1 MTISPIFSIITPSFN
16 QPDLLA
22 GCVFSVAAQV
32 GEGCTVSHIV
42 QDAGTSG
49 IEDLAIELGAD
60 YFQDGTLIHPADPAR
75 IPCGYSLQIHRESD
89 QGMYDAINRGLLKSR
104 GQFCAWLNCDE
115 RYAEG
120 ALRQIAHKFERN
132 PAADAI
138 FGDMV
143 VVDSRN
149 KPLCYRRGVVQ
160 DARLLA
166 FSALNIS
173 SCTLFFRR
181 RLVEQG
187 LLLDP
192 TWKVIGD
199 KEWVARLIRAGIRFR
214 PIHKPIAC
222 FRLLPDSLT
231 AGPQAR
237 VEEARF
243 ARLQGI
249 PSSVPR
255 CLLRL
260 GQAVRKFLAGS
271 YWPRYVDLHVPESSG
286 QPTRIG
292 PAWVGFRWPNSV

>member
-1 MTISPIFSIITPSFN
+1 MAIRPTFSIVTPSFN
-16 QPDLLA
+16 QPDLLS
-22 GCVFSVAAQV
+22 GCVYSVAAQAGGNCAV
-32 GEGCTVSHIV
+32 EHIV

-49 IEDLAIELGAD
+49 MEDLAAELGAD
-60 YFQDGTLIHPADPAR
+60 YYRDGKLIRAAQPAG
-75 IPCGYSLQIHRESD
+75 ISSGYSLQIHCESD
-89 QGMYDAINRGLLKSR
+89 HGMYDAINKGLMKSGGR
-104 GQFCAWLNCDE
+104 FCAWLNCDE
-115 RYAEG
+115 RYADG
-120 ALRQIAHKFERN
+120 ALRQIAHKFETN

-149 KPLCYRRGVVQ
+149 RPLCYRRGVVQ

-181 RLVEQG
+181 QLVERG

-192 TWKVIGD
+192 AWKVIGD

-231 AGPQAR
+231 ASPLAT
-237 VEEARF
+237 VEAARF
-243 ARLQGI
+243 AQLEGI
-249 PSSVPR
+249 PSCATR
-255 CLLRL
+255 CALKLI
-260 GQAVRKFLAGS
+260 QVVRKFLAGS
-271 YWPRYVDLHVPESSG
+271 YWPRYVDLHVPESSS

>member
-1 MTISPIFSIITPSFN
+1 MAIRPTFSIVTPSFN

-32 GEGCTVSHIV
+32 GEGCTVNHIV

-49 IEDLAIELGAD
+49 IEDLAVALGAE
-60 YFQDGTLIHPADPAR
+60 YFHDGKLIHPADPAR
-75 IPCGYSLQIHRESD
+75 ISSGYSLQIHRESD
-89 QGMYDAINRGLLKSR
+89 HGMYDAINRGLIKSH

-120 ALRQIAHKFERN
+120 SLREIAHHFETN
-132 PAADAI
+132 PVADAV

-149 KPLCYRRGVVQ
+149 SPLCYRRGVVQ
-160 DARLLA
+160 NARLLA

-181 RLVEQG
+181 HLVEQG

-192 TWKVIGD
+192 AWRVIGD
-199 KEWVARLIRAGIRFR
+199 KEWIARLIRAGIQFH

-231 AGPQAR
+231 ASPQAA

-243 ARLQGI
+243 ARLQSI
-249 PSSVPR
+249 PSFTAR
-255 CLLRL
+255 WTLKLN
-260 GQAVRKFLAGS
+260 QAVRKFLAGS
-271 YWPRYVDLHVPESSG
+271 YWPRYVDLHIPESSG
-286 QPTRIG
+286 QLTRIG
-292 PAWVGFRWPNSV
+292 PAWVGFRWPKSI

>member
-1 MTISPIFSIITPSFN
+1 MPIKPTFSIITPSFN
-16 QPDLLA
+16 QPELLA
-22 GCVFSVAAQV
+22 GCVFSVAAQS
-32 GEGCTVSHIV
+32 GKGCTVTHIV

-49 IEDLAIELGAD
+49 MEDLAAELGAD
-60 YFQDGTLIHPADPAR
+60 YYRDGKLKRAVQPAR
-75 IPCGYSLQIHRESD
+75 ISSDYSLQIHCESD
-89 QGMYDAINRGLLKSR
+89 HGMYDAINKGLIKSG

-120 ALRQIAHKFERN
+120 ALHQIARKFEAN

-143 VVDSRN
+143 VVDSQNR
-149 KPLCYRRGVVQ
+149 PLCYRRGVVQ
-160 DARLLA
+160 DERLLA

-181 RLVEQG
+181 RLVERG

-231 AGPQAR
+231 ASPQAGL
-237 VEEARF
+237 EEARF
-243 ARLQGI
+243 AQLQGI
-249 PSSVPR
+249 PSFVPR

-260 GQAVRKFLAGS
+260 GQALRKFLAGS
-271 YWPRYVDLHVPESSG
+271 YWPRYVNLHVPESSG
-286 QPTRIG
+286 EPTRIG
-292 PAWVGFRWPNSV
+292 PAWIGFRWPNSV